1 MSGHL
6 RTEELVGGI
15 LEDYAARAVFRG
27 FSRGSVRNGRATFR
41 MLWHRDRQFELIL
54 DVPRKTLRF
63 PVVLP
68 EVPADSSM
76 YREFRE
82 YIESR
87 FADSLPEHR
96 RLDASKVRMRVA
108 NRGGDVSL
116 ALTVLDG
123 DFDYGVR
130 KLIHV
135 VHEVYMDFLFDA
147 RYYEYM
153 IEKFNL
159 DPDRM

>member
-1 MSGHL
+1 L
-6 RTEELVGGI
+6 PTEELVGGI
-15 LEDYAARAVFRG
+15 LETYAARALFRG
-27 FSRGSVRNGRATFR
+27 FSGGPVRGGRAVFK
-41 MLWHRDRQFELIL
+41 MLWHRDRVFELIL

-68 EVPADSSM
+68 EVPADSAM
-76 YREFRE
+76 YRELRE

-96 RLDASKVRMRVA
+96 RIDAKKVRIRCG
-108 NRGGDVSL
+108 NRGGNVSL
-116 ALTVLDG
+116 TLTALDG
-123 DFDYGVR
+123 DFDYAVR

-135 VHEVYMDFLFDA
+135 VHEVYMDFLLDG

-153 IEKFNL
+153 VEKFDL